1 MQNFKNSVIYQYTR
15 ENIYETIVQ
24 RLHEQGVEKNKITRE
39 HISSVDEFH
48 IKGAEVSLE
57 MAKEAELSKELK
69 VLDVGCGIGGPA
81 RMIAD
86 VFGCSV
92 TGVDLTNEFIRTASL
107 LSQLVGLSGKTEFII
122 ADATE
127 LPFEDNTFDVVWTQH
142 AQMNIEEKEKLYSE
156 IHRVLKREGRFIY
169 YDIFSSEKEDLK
181 FPLPW
186 ADDSSISFL
195 IKLNDFGKLMKET
208 GFKELLRKERTS
220 DSIDFF
226 ETVFENNKKEGS
238 PKIGLNIF
246 MTEQTS
252 LKLSNLLN
260 NLSENKLKVQSG
272 IYQKT

>member
-1 MQNFKNSVIYQYTR
+1 
-15 ENIYETIVQ
+15 
-24 RLHEQGVEKNKITRE
+24 
-39 HISSVDEFH
+39 
-48 IKGAEVSLE
+48 
-57 MAKEAELSKELK
+57 
-69 VLDVGCGIGGPA
+69 
-81 RMIAD
+81 MIAD

-195 IKLNDFGKLMKET
+195 IELNDFGRLMKET

>member
-107 LSQLVGLSGKTEFII
+107 LSQLVGLSGKTEFMT

-127 LPFEDNTFDVVWTQH
+127 LPFEDNIFDVVWTQH

-195 IKLNDFGKLMKET
+195 IELNDFGRLMKET

-220 DSIDFF
+220 ESIDFF

-246 MTEQTS
+246 MTEQS
-252 LKLSNLLN
+252 SFKLSNLLN

>member
-107 LSQLVGLSGKTEFII
+107 LSQLVGLSGKTEFMT

-127 LPFEDNTFDVVWTQH
+127 LPFEDNIFDVVWTQH

-195 IKLNDFGKLMKET
+195 IELNDFGRLMKET

-220 DSIDFF
+220 ESIDFF

>member
-15 ENIYETIVQ
+15 ENIYETIVK

-107 LSQLVGLSGKTEFII
+107 LSQLVGLSGKTEFMT

-127 LPFEDNTFDVVWTQH
+127 LPFEDNIFDVVWTQH

-195 IKLNDFGKLMKET
+195 IKLNDFGRLMKET

-220 DSIDFF
+220 ESIDFF

-246 MTEQTS
+246 MTEQS
-252 LKLSNLLN
+252 SFKLSNLLN

>member
-195 IKLNDFGKLMKET
+195 IELNDFGRLMKET

>member
-1 MQNFKNSVIYQYTR
+1 MQNFKNSVIHQYTR
-15 ENIYETIVQ
+15 ENIYETIVK

-195 IKLNDFGKLMKET
+195 IELNDFGRLMKET

>member
-107 LSQLVGLSGKTEFII
+107 LSQLVGLSGKTEFMT

-127 LPFEDNTFDVVWTQH
+127 LPFEDNIFDVVWTQH

-195 IKLNDFGKLMKET
+195 IKLNDFGRLMKET

-220 DSIDFF
+220 ESIDFF

-246 MTEQTS
+246 MTEQS
-252 LKLSNLLN
+252 SFKLSNLLN

>member
-107 LSQLVGLSGKTEFII
+107 LSQLVGLSGKTEFMT

-127 LPFEDNTFDVVWTQH
+127 LPFEDNIFDVVWTQH

-195 IKLNDFGKLMKET
+195 IKLNDFGRLMKET

>member
-1 MQNFKNSVIYQYTR
+1 MKNIKNSVINQYTR

-24 RLHEQGVEKNKITRE
+24 KLHEQGVEKNEITRG

-57 MAKEAELSKELK
+57 IAKEAELSKELK

-92 TGVDLTNEFIRTASL
+92 TGVDLTNEFIRSARL
-107 LSQLVGLSGKTEFII
+107 LSQLVGLSEKTEFVT

-127 LPFEDNTFDVVWTQH
+127 LPFENKTFDVVWTQH
-142 AQMNIEEKEKLYSE
+142 AQMNIKEKEKLYSE
-156 IHRVLKREGRFIY
+156 IHRVLKKGGRFIY
-169 YDIFSSEKEDLK
+169 YDIFSSENEDLK

-186 ADDSSISFL
+186 ADESSISFL

-208 GFKELLRKERTS
+208 GFKELLRKDRTS
-220 DSIDFF
+220 ESIDFF

-252 LKLSNLLN
+252 FKLSNLLK
-260 NLSENKLKVQSG
+260 NLSGNKLKVQSG

>member
-1 MQNFKNSVIYQYTR
+1 MQNFKNSVIHQYTR
-15 ENIYETIVQ
+15 ENIYETIVK

-107 LSQLVGLSGKTEFII
+107 LSQLVGLSGKTEFMT

-127 LPFEDNTFDVVWTQH
+127 LPFEDNIFDVVWTQH

-195 IKLNDFGKLMKET
+195 IELNDFGRLMKET

>member
-15 ENIYETIVQ
+15 ENIYETIVK

-107 LSQLVGLSGKTEFII
+107 LSQLVGLSGKTEFMT

-127 LPFEDNTFDVVWTQH
+127 LPFEDNIFDVVWTQH

-195 IKLNDFGKLMKET
+195 IKLNDFGRLMKET

-246 MTEQTS
+246 MTEQS
-252 LKLSNLLN
+252 SFKLSNLLN

>member
-1 MQNFKNSVIYQYTR
+1 MQNFKNSVIHQYTR
-15 ENIYETIVQ
+15 ENIYETIVK

-107 LSQLVGLSGKTEFII
+107 LSQLVGLSGKTEFMT

-127 LPFEDNTFDVVWTQH
+127 LPFEDNIFDVVWTQH

-169 YDIFSSEKEDLK
+169 YDIFSSENEDLK

-195 IKLNDFGKLMKET
+195 IELNDFGRLMKET

>member
-1 MQNFKNSVIYQYTR
+1 MQNFKNSVIHQYTR
-15 ENIYETIVQ
+15 ENIYETIVK

-107 LSQLVGLSGKTEFII
+107 LSQLVGLSGKTEFMT

-195 IKLNDFGKLMKET
+195 IELNDFGRLMKET

>member
-1 MQNFKNSVIYQYTR
+1 MQNFKNSVIHQYTR

-195 IKLNDFGKLMKET
+195 IELNDFGRLMKET

>member
-127 LPFEDNTFDVVWTQH
+127 LPFEDNIFDVVWTQH

-195 IKLNDFGKLMKET
+195 IELNDFGRLMKET

-246 MTEQTS
+246 MTEQS
-252 LKLSNLLN
+252 SFKLSNLLN

>member
-107 LSQLVGLSGKTEFII
+107 LSQLVGLSGKTEFMT

-156 IHRVLKREGRFIY
+156 IHRVLKREGRVIY
-169 YDIFSSEKEDLK
+169 YDIFSSENEDMK

-195 IKLNDFGKLMKET
+195 IKLNDFGRLMKET

>member
-1 MQNFKNSVIYQYTR
+1 MQNFKNSVIHQYTR
-15 ENIYETIVQ
+15 ENIYETIVK

-195 IKLNDFGKLMKET
+195 IKLNDFGRLMKET

-220 DSIDFF
+220 ESIDFF